1 MENTADTAAASTLA
15 GPSHCD
21 EDALRKVKHLHDDVL
36 DPRACGR
43 ARAEAPVEKKP
54 IAAGVLSRLPEDT
67 LRSVLGFLVL
77 KQDVFAAVFIEL
89 MEKARSAGD
98 NLCSTSRHM
107 MRERFDLEERRDQA
121 LDWSGS
127 LRDEAGTFIG
137 RIKAVAPFPWSA
149 KTFTA

>member
-36 DPRACGR
+36 DPHACGR